1 MVAETTP
8 PSIPLG
14 QLSDVADILAAI
26 GEVAYRWQID
36 SDALVWS
43 ANACGVLN
51 ISDATAI
58 ASGRAFAV
66 LLDPGNT
73 QSRDEA
79 VMNSPLRDSGSG
91 VLYHVQYAINAG
103 PAAAPF

>member
-1 MVAETTP
+1 MVVETDP

-43 ANACGVLN
+43 ANACGGLN
-51 ISDATAI
+51 ISDAAATAGGPPF
-58 ASGRAFAV
+58 AALRA
-66 LLDPGNT
+66 PGNT

-79 VMNSPLRDSGSG
+79 VMNSPLRDNGSG
-91 VLYHVQYAINAG
+91 VLYQVQYAIHAG
-103 PAAAPF
+103 SSV